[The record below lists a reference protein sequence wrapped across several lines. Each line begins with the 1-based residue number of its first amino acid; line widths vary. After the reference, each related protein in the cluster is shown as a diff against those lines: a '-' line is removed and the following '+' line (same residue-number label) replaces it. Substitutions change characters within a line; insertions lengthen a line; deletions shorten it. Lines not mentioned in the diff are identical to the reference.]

1 MNKSI
6 FSILVIFSCFVGAEP
21 VDTGHARISLIKDH
35 SDFVPGTSINIG
47 LKVSMDKGWHTYWK
61 NPGDSGGPIEIS
73 WGLPDGFSVSD
84 IQWPLPERIEY
95 PPLMTY
101 GYEDFVIY
109 PMILKIPD
117 NFQEDSFE
125 MVADI
130 LICADVCI
138 PESGKISSNFLEIES
153 DSLIYEWLEY
163 IPSKSI
169 PIKTS
174 IKNNILE
181 IEFTFE
187 KEVKEIYFFPD
198 ENSSIDYS
206 SKQNFYKNDDS
217 YLLSINLFDDELKN
231 ISGVLDIDGTGYN
244 VSSSGF
250 KYSKSASTG
259 LSAVIGKFADPNS
272 VNIKIDPYKNINGN
286 GVSFITA
293 LIFAFLGGLIL
304 NLMPCVFPVI
314 SLKVLSFVSM
324 GGSSSQK
331 IRNHALIFTAG
342 VIASFMLIALIVV
355 LLQQV
360 GNSVGWG
367 FQLQSP
373 LIVGIL
379 SIIMVFISLVLITDN
394 SFGESLTKLGN
405 IGNSQN
411 GYYSSFLTG
420 VLAVVVAS
428 PCTAPFMGA
437 ALGYALIQPS
447 GETVP
452 IFLSLSIGF
461 SLPYLLLATNP
472 KLIDFLPKPGNWMVT
487 LKEFFAFPMM
497 ATAIWLLWVFSL
509 QVNQNL
515 VIFLLIA
522 WLLLALNFWIF
533 IKNYKTITKIIFLV
547 VSLFSMLY
555 FLPPSED
562 VENEKSQII
571 GSATQW
577 YEGIEE
583 EMRNKNQPYFINF
596 TAAWCITCQS
606 NEITAFSKQDF
617 KNLLDEKNI
626 EYIKADWTNRND
638 AITKSLKK
646 YGRSGVPFYVYW
658 EPGYE
663 NPKILPAILTDQII
677 RKSI

>member
-6 FSILVIFSCFVGAEP
+6 FSILVIFSCFVAPEP

-47 LKVSMDKGWHTYWK
+47 LKVSMDTGWHTYWK

-73 WGLPDGFSVSD
+73 WDLPDGFSVSD
-84 IQWPLPERIEY
+84 IQWPLPEKIEY

-109 PMILKIPD
+109 PMILTIPD
-117 NFQEDSFE
+117 NYKEDGFE

-138 PESGKISSNFLEIES
+138 PESGKISSNLLEIES
-153 DSLIYEWLEY
+153 DSLIYEWLES

-169 PIKTS
+169 PIQTS
-174 IKNNILE
+174 IRNNILE

-198 ENSSIDYS
+198 ENRSIDYS
-206 SKQNFYKNDDS
+206 SNQNFYKNDDS
-217 YLLSINLFDDELKN
+217 YLLSINLFDDELQS

-244 VSSSGF
+244 VSSSGV
-250 KYSKSASTG
+250 KDSNEEGA
-259 LSAVIGKFADPNS
+259 
-272 VNIKIDPYKNINGN
+272 
-286 GVSFITA
+286 SFITA
-293 LIFAFLGGLIL
+293 LIFALIGGLIL

-342 VIASFMLIALIVV
+342 VIASFMLIALVIV
-355 LLQQV
+355 LFKQA
-360 GNSVGWG
+360 GNAVGWG

-379 SIIMVFISLVLITDN
+379 SMIMVFISLVLITDN

-428 PCTAPFMGA
+428 PCTAPFMGTA
-437 ALGYALIQPS
+437 IGYALIQPS

-452 IFLSLSIGF
+452 IFLSLSFGF
-461 SLPYLLLATNP
+461 SLPYLLLAVNP

-509 QVNQNL
+509 QVSQNL
-515 VIFLLIA
+515 VIFLLIG

-533 IKNYKTITKIIFLV
+533 QKNYKTITKIIFLV
-547 VSLFSMLY
+547 VSLVSMLY
-555 FLPPSED
+555 FLPSSED
-562 VENEKSQII
+562 VEIEQNQII

-577 YEGIEE
+577 YEGIED

-617 KNLLDEKNI
+617 KNLLKERNI

-658 EPGYE
+658 EPGYA

-677 RKSI
+677 RNNI

>member
-6 FSILVIFSCFVGAEP
+6 FSILLIFSCFVTSEP

-47 LKVSMDKGWHTYWK
+47 LKVSMDTGWHTYWK

-73 WGLPDGFSVSD
+73 WDLPDGFSVSD
-84 IQWPLPERIEY
+84 IQWPLPEKIEY

-109 PMILKIPD
+109 PMILTIPD
-117 NFQEDSFE
+117 NYKEDGFE

-138 PESGKISSNFLEIES
+138 PESGKISSNLLEIES
-153 DSLIYEWLEY
+153 DSLIYEWLES

-169 PIKTS
+169 PIQTS
-174 IKNNILE
+174 IRNNILE

-198 ENSSIDYS
+198 ENRSIDYS
-206 SKQNFYKNDDS
+206 SNQNFYKNDDS
-217 YLLSINLFDDELKN
+217 YLLSINLFDDELQS

-244 VSSSGF
+244 VSSSGV
-250 KYSKSASTG
+250 KDSNEEGA
-259 LSAVIGKFADPNS
+259 
-272 VNIKIDPYKNINGN
+272 
-286 GVSFITA
+286 SFITA
-293 LIFAFLGGLIL
+293 LIFALIGGLIL

-342 VIASFMLIALIVV
+342 VIASFMLIALVIV
-355 LLQQV
+355 LFKQA
-360 GNSVGWG
+360 GNAVGWG

-379 SIIMVFISLVLITDN
+379 SMIMVFISLVLITDN

-428 PCTAPFMGA
+428 PCTAPFMGTA
-437 ALGYALIQPS
+437 IGYALIQPS

-452 IFLSLSIGF
+452 IFLSLSFGF
-461 SLPYLLLATNP
+461 SLPYLLLAVNP

-509 QVNQNL
+509 QVSQNL
-515 VIFLLIA
+515 VIFLLIG

-533 IKNYKTITKIIFLV
+533 QKNYKTITKIIFLV
-547 VSLFSMLY
+547 VSLVSMLY
-555 FLPPSED
+555 FLPSSED
-562 VENEKSQII
+562 VEIEQNQII

-577 YEGIEE
+577 YEGIED

-617 KNLLDEKNI
+617 KNLLKERNI

-658 EPGYE
+658 EPGYA

-677 RKSI
+677 RNNI